1 MLKLESLPI
10 LIDPDQC
17 QLTRPSQKVFVSKMQ
32 RSVVMRLSSRLL
44 SRRRFSSAIGR
55 LEGKVAI
62 VTGGGAGIGRESCLL
77 FAREGAKC
85 VVADLNLEAAEESK
99 KLILQAYPGADVITI
114 KSDVSN
120 AKQCSE
126 VST

>member
-1 MLKLESLPI
+1 
-10 LIDPDQC
+10 
-17 QLTRPSQKVFVSKMQ
+17 MQ
-32 RSVVMRLSSRLL
+32 RSVVRLSSRLL
-44 SRRRFSSAIGR
+44 SRRQFSSTIGR

-85 VVADLNLEAAEESK
+85 VVADVNLEAAEESK
-99 KLILQAYPGADVITI
+99 QMILKTYPGADVITI
-114 KSDVSN
+114 KSDVSD

-126 VST
+126 VSNWTSSGRDVTNVESRGQY